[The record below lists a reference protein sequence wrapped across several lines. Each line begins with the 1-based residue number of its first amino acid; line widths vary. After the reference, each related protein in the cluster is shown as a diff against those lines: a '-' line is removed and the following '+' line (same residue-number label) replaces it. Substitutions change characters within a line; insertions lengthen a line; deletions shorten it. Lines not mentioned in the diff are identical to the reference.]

1 MNAIFNLTFFSVGS
15 LIVFLIGVLFFS
27 FIFFIKEKNKI
38 TLQVA
43 ISLLI
48 LSLVQLLHFISS
60 ITYDPLSAFHRI
72 GTIFFSLAGSIHIY
86 YIFILYQGNY
96 YPGIKKIGKIFFYI
110 FYSVLISVV
119 FICFIRVL
127 SANKLYNFS
136 GHYWDFDTDLVNQQ
150 IDILIL
156 FYRSIYIS
164 VGAWS
169 IYRVY
174 KYIKKIEYSYVMIL
188 LLFIL
193 ITIPTDILN
202 VLSRDALIL
211 RETYQMITVCTAI
224 IGMFS
229 ITILYLNISNEKTK
243 ITHKII
249 AVTFSIFLL
258 LMQLL
263 SQKTSLSN
271 DISYD
276 NLKSHKMQLYIASQK
291 LKNIKYLGDL
301 QHKLQKI
308 KSLKKWKDLKYL
320 GYFDFKNNQYSLMF
334 SLISN
339 PPSLSTRRTI
349 DWKNSKIRFLLNNL
363 STTNNQEFYTE
374 FSRSINQAHP
384 EFLAYKNMLL
394 SILNENKEITS
405 TKEIFD
411 ALDTHKLRIGY
422 IRKKLKK
429 IPEADFHKKASSFLE
444 VNNKR
449 LTPFVETIKALITNQ
464 KHKKSEILLYL
475 RPFLSPEKRKYRSK
489 IQYEKEKKFPERF
502 ISFNHMDVDSNR
514 LYEAG
519 FSYLSYRQ
527 KIHSVSSDFFIT
539 IILFSGFIL
548 LTFGL
553 FFSHVL
559 IKPLQKVIQGFREI
573 NTGNLNYRVNVYA
586 EDEIGFL
593 ASSFNQMGES
603 LEAAHKQLQE
613 YAEGLEKKVQE
624 RTAEL
629 NNTLTKVTN
638 LKNQQDGDYL
648 LTYLLTHPLSAN
660 QVSSKRFE
668 IDFLLRQRKKFS
680 FKKYINKDLG
690 GDINITNQIELYQTK
705 YITFLNADGMGKS
718 MQGAVGALICGSVFS
733 SIVDRTQKMTIFK
746 NQYPEK
752 WLKSTFIEL
761 HHIFKSFSGNMLV
774 SCIIGLIEENTGMMY
789 YINAEHP
796 RIALYRTGTARFIN
810 EQKGILGKL
819 GTLDIEEDV
828 HIRTFRMKTNDII
841 LFGSDGKDELV
852 LGKSE
857 DGSRL
862 INEDQGLFLKVIEK
876 SEGNLKKMFKVI
888 CHYGRIIDDIS
899 LIKIQYIGRDD
910 FLDPAFT
917 QGTEQREL
925 LINAEACLKKG
936 DTQKAEK
943 LLNKI
948 QETKQNNQAPSKK
961 LMALMTNLKKYEM
974 AFQEAERCLTYQ
986 PDDIQIL
993 YSMTYIAKKLNNIT
1007 QAIDLAERFH
1017 LRDINN
1023 TNNLIQ
1029 LAELHVIQKNYKRV
1043 GLILEMLENLE
1054 PHHPKVKKI
1063 KSLLKSGD
1071 MLT

>member
-1 MNAIFNLTFFSVGS
+1 MSEIFHLTFFSIGA
-15 LIVFLIGVLFFS
+15 LIVLVIGVLFFS
-27 FIFFIKEKNKI
+27 FMFFLKEKSEL
-38 TLQVA
+38 TLHIATIILMLGLFQ
-43 ISLLI
+43 LFYLI
-48 LSLVQLLHFISS
+48 AST
-60 ITYDPLSAFHRI
+60 TYHPIGAFHRI
-72 GTIFFSLAGSIHIY
+72 GTIFMALIGCPHMLYVFM
-86 YIFILYQGNY
+86 LYQAQY
-96 YPGIKKIGKIFFYI
+96 YPAVKKLGKILVYI
-110 FYSVLISVV
+110 FYAISICVTLPF
-119 FICFIRVL
+119 FIYVL
-127 SANKLYNFS
+127 SVDRLYDFS
-136 GHYWDFDTDLVNQQ
+136 SHHWDFDADLVSKQVGV
-150 IDILIL
+150 LIL
-156 FYRSIYIS
+156 LNFS
-164 VGAWS
+164 VFIGFSLWS

-174 KYIKKIEYSYVMIL
+174 KYTKKIKYSYAIIL

-193 ITIPTDILN
+193 ITIPASILN
-202 VLSRDALIL
+202 VLSRDGLVT
-211 RETYQMITVCTAI
+211 RETYQIITVTSAV
-224 IGMFS
+224 IGIFFLS
-229 ITILYLNISNEKTK
+229 TLYLNISNEKTK
-243 ITHKII
+243 IIHRII
-249 AVTFSIFLL
+249 AITCSTFLFLI
-258 LMQLL
+258 QFL
-263 SQKTSLSN
+263 SQSILAKQ

-276 NLKSHKMQLYIASQK
+276 KLKRKEMKLYLASQEK
-291 LKNIKYLGDL
+291 LN
-301 QHKLQKI
+301 
-308 KSLKKWKDLKYL
+308 DLKYF
-320 GYFDFKNNQYSLMF
+320 GYFDFKTNQYQPIF
-334 SLISN
+334 SLKKGSHT
-339 PPSLSTRRTI
+339 PSKNQILE
-349 DWKNSKIRFLLNNL
+349 WENSKIWHLLNNL
-363 STTNNQEFYTE
+363 EKENHQEFSSE
-374 FSRSINQAHP
+374 FSKLMNKTHP
-384 EFLAYKNMLL
+384 EFLPYKNMFLN
-394 SILNENKEITS
+394 ILAKDTSMTNAKKILEI
-405 TKEIFD
+405 
-411 ALDTHKLRIGY
+411 LDSYKLRIGY
-422 IRKKLKK
+422 MRTKLKK
-429 IPEADFHKKASSFLE
+429 IPEIDFHKKAPALLQLQGRKE
-444 VNNKR
+444 
-449 LTPFVETIKALITNQ
+449 LIPFIKVIKSLVTNQ
-464 KHKKSEILLYL
+464 NNTKLKILSH
-475 RPFLSPEKRKYRSK
+475 LSPLASPEERKYRGTTHYK
-489 IQYEKEKKFPERF
+489 AYQNIPEHF
-502 ISFNHMDVDSNR
+502 ISFNHMDVNSNR

-519 FSYLSYRQ
+519 FSYLAYRQ
-527 KIHSVSSDFFIT
+527 DIHLVAFDIFII
-539 IILFSGFIL
+539 IILFLGFVL
-548 LTFGL
+548 FGFGF
-553 FFSHVL
+553 FFSDAL
-559 IKPLQKVIQGFREI
+559 INPIQKLAQGFREI

-593 ASSFNQMGES
+593 TRSFNQMGES
-603 LEAAHKQLQE
+603 LDAAHKQLQE
-613 YAEGLEKKVQE
+613 YAEGLEKKVKE

-629 NNTLTKVTN
+629 NNTLAKVTN
-638 LKNQQDGDYL
+638 LKNQQDGDYF
-648 LTYLLTHPLSAN
+648 LTYLLTHPLSEN

-680 FKKYINKDLG
+680 FRRHINKDLG

-733 SIVDRTQKMTIFK
+733 SIVDRTQNMIIFK
-746 NQYPEK
+746 NQYPEQ
-752 WLKSTFIEL
+752 WLEATFIEL

-774 SCIIGLIEENTGMMY
+774 SCVIGLIEENTGMMY

-796 RIALYRTGTARFIN
+796 RVALYRTGTARFIN

-862 INEDQGLFLKVIEK
+862 INEDEGLFLKAIEK

-888 CHYGRIIDDIS
+888 CHYGRIMDDIS

-917 QGTEQREL
+917 KGTEQRKL

-948 QETKQNNQAPSKK
+948 QETKRNHQAPSKK

-993 YSMTYIAKKLNNIT
+993 YSMAYIAKKLNNIT
-1007 QAIDLAERFH
+1007 QAIDLAERFY
-1017 LRDINN
+1017 LRDIHN

-1029 LAELHVIQKNYKRV
+1029 LAELHVTQKNYKRA

-1071 MLT
+1071 ILA